1 MSGCRCSD
9 GALSQDWHTRQP
21 SRVYCYAWWSQLSVS
36 TIGHSTREP
45 RPSHLSS
52 SLILYS
58 DGMMYRVVSNVVIF
72 VVCHVHIPIFYP
84 HVNMIFYPTILWP
97 NYISLQSLSLS
108 HSSTSLCPAL
118 SRFVIS
124 KLDYRNSV
132 YWMFLDTSDIK
143 CWQFISLRRT
153 ACLLLC
159 TVVRFG
165 SPRH

>member
-84 HVNMIFYPTILWP
+84 HVNMIFYATILWP

-108 HSSTSLCPAL
+108 HSSTLLCPAL
-118 SRFVIS
+118 PRFIHQLPVPLLPLSFTPDLTTVILS
-124 KLDYRNSV
+124 TIYSV
-132 YWMFLDTSDIK
+132 NLNYP
-143 CWQFISLRRT
+143 
-153 ACLLLC
+153 
-159 TVVRFG
+159 V
-165 SPRH
+165 